1 MSSSLAVPIVRLSQI
16 SQIKNE
22 FKNGRNLISR
32 RSNFC
37 KRRCAFVSGLSNIK
51 VGELVK
57 FLNKS
62 NNIFGMALNLEAD
75 QVGVIVLGDDQGIT
89 QNDSVLH

>member
-1 MSSSLAVPIVRLSQI
+1 M
-16 SQIKNE
+16 
-22 FKNGRNLISR
+22 
-32 RSNFC
+32 
-37 KRRCAFVSGLSNIK
+37 
-51 VGELVK
+51 GELVK

-89 QNDSVLH
+89 QDDSVLH